1 MNRQQKLKTVEQT
14 LKVLTEG
21 KEEILL
27 ENPIIASLLR
37 MGLMK
42 YLFGD
47 TVDKVVG
54 KIKSSK
60 DDNESASD
68 ILKKAGLDVKAD
80 DEEIEDYLED
90 DKLSDEELENLG
102 VEDEDISQY
111 TSEEDFSFY
120 TRILRGL
127 DVPLS
132 KSNYFFLYG
141 IAQTEFTKAKYN
153 PFATTMKMPGSK
165 LFGTNVAGVQSYSDE
180 KEGIK
185 ATVDTMKLKY
195 YKSIVD
201 AMKQNDGSD
210 WESEL
215 EDVAEKWVASPW
227 GTKTLMPTIHG
238 YISGNEPKPKA
249 ISRS

>member
-1 MNRQQKLKTVEQT
+1 MNRRQKLKTVEQT

-27 ENPIIASLLR
+27 ENPLIASLLR

-132 KSNYFFLYG
+132 KSNYFFLYV
-141 IAQTEFTKAKYN
+141 QKFN
-153 PFATTMKMPGSK
+153 K
-165 LFGTNVAGVQSYSDE
+165 LFP
-180 KEGIK
+180 KHLIIC
-185 ATVDTMKLKY
+185 
-195 YKSIVD
+195 SI
-201 AMKQNDGSD
+201 
-210 WESEL
+210 L
-215 EDVAEKWVASPW
+215 
-227 GTKTLMPTIHG
+227 T
-238 YISGNEPKPKA
+238 
-249 ISRS
+249 

>member
-1 MNRQQKLKTVEQT
+1 MNRRQKLKTVEQT

-27 ENPIIASLLR
+27 ENPLIASLLR
-37 MGLMK
+37 MGLTK

-60 DDNESASD
+60 DDTESASD

-102 VEDEDISQY
+102 VEDEDISEY
-111 TSEEDFSFY
+111 VSEEDFSFY
-120 TRILRGL
+120 TRILKGL
-127 DVPLS
+127 GVPLS

-141 IAQTEFTKAKYN
+141 IAQSEVTKAKYN

-215 EDVAEKWVASPW
+215 ENVAEKWVASPW
-227 GTKTLMPTIHG
+227 GTKTLMPNIHG